1 MKYII
6 EMMSLQI
13 PDYNNSAIL
22 VDPIYQTNQN
32 RIQVKRSIQGKM
44 RRDLGGSIICKVNI
58 LLADKSSDQFLI
70 VFHRWIDYITN
81 TDFNL
86 ERIFDS
92 FLYTCLCLSF
102 IKLQKVQFGLR
113 FQLFKWDCFE
123 DKQLHFSLMYQFKV
137 VYLKW
142 QQSMLTH

>member
-1 MKYII
+1 
-6 EMMSLQI
+6 
-13 PDYNNSAIL
+13 
-22 VDPIYQTNQN
+22 
-32 RIQVKRSIQGKM
+32 M
-44 RRDLGGSIICKVNI
+44 RRDLGGSIKVNI
-58 LLADKSSDQFLI
+58 LLADKYSDQFLI

-86 ERIFDS
+86 ERIFYS
-92 FLYTCLCLSF
+92 FFCSLLVSHKTY
-102 IKLQKVQFGLR
+102 KVQFSLR

>member
-1 MKYII
+1 
-6 EMMSLQI
+6 
-13 PDYNNSAIL
+13 
-22 VDPIYQTNQN
+22 
-32 RIQVKRSIQGKM
+32 M